1 MAGRPASDRERQLIA
16 AAVARAARYCST
28 EKAIGILACNTRF
41 SIAEIQDAVTMNERT
56 RA

>member
-16 AAVARAARYCST
+16 AAVSRAARHCST

-41 SIAEIQDAVTMNERT
+41 SIAEIRDVVTASERT